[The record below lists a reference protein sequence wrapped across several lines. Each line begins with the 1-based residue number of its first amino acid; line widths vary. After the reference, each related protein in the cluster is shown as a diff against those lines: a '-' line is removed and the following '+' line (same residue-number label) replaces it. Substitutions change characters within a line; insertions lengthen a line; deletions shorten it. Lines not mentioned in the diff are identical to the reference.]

1 MTKLT
6 ALGVFCGGSNGN
18 DPDFLK
24 AGKELGKELGKKGI
38 DLVFGYSFNGI
49 MGAVAT
55 QAKKNGGRIV
65 GVVTPHLRKF
75 ETPNFDLDELMVV
88 SSMHIRK
95 DIMFNRSD
103 AYCFLPGGIGT
114 LDEFFE
120 ILTMKQIGEINKPI
134 ILVNIDGFWDHL
146 VGLIDETIRH
156 GFAKEHHRKIF
167 TVVSKVKDVIPV
179 IEEELRSNPKYE

>member
-18 DPDFLK
+18 DPAFLK
-24 AGKELGKELGKKGI
+24 AGRELGKELGKKDI
-38 DLVFGYSFNGI
+38 DLIFGYSFNGI

-55 QAKKNGGRIV
+55 QAKKNGGRVV
-65 GVVTPHLRKF
+65 GVVTSHLRKF

-88 SSMHIRK
+88 SSMHVRK

-103 AYCFLPGGIGT
+103 ACCFLPGGIGT

-120 ILTMKQIGEINKPI
+120 ILTMKQIGEISKPI
-134 ILVNIDGFWDHL
+134 VLVNIGGFWDHL
-146 VGLIDETIRH
+146 TGLIDETIRH

-179 IEEELRSNPKYE
+179 IEEELKSNPKYE